1 VLVVLAVLVSAKC
14 EAKGSPGTS
23 EGQSA
28 LVEEMPP
35 ALLDVDPSNGIDAP
49 AFVPMTG
56 AR

>member
-23 EGQSA
+23 DGQSA